1 MFQFLIH
8 NDIQTN
14 YLPAIYPGPHWD
26 TISLPFTGSYSDHRH
41 KRQTR
46 WFPPSVWNYN
56 EVLHLIP
63 SATFVTL
70 LRDPVDC
77 WESNYVYMGLQN
89 AFKMDINEFA
99 ASEKVSQS
107 YFKRVRQTEDL
118 VLIVCVFFRHGQK
131 R

>member
-1 MFQFLIH
+1 M
-8 NDIQTN
+8 
-14 YLPAIYPGPHWD
+14 
-26 TISLPFTGSYSDHRH
+26 
-41 KRQTR
+41 
-46 WFPPSVWNYN
+46 WNYN

-107 YFKRVRQTEDL
+107 YFKRGPCVDCLCFQARPETLRREHAIIDKVRRIGKA
-118 VLIVCVFFRHGQK
+118 LIYS
-131 R
+131 